1 VQDEFLRGHELM
13 FKELLLKRIDALE
26 AKMAASKQDRID
38 LQNLRNQLVKLS
50 VHDFAESSEVG
61 SSSSTP
67 SNK

>member
-1 VQDEFLRGHELM
+1 M
-13 FKELLLKRIDALE
+13 FKELLLKRIAALE

-38 LQNLRNQLVKLS
+38 LQNLRDQLVKLS
-50 VHDFAESSEVG
+50 VHDFSESRELG